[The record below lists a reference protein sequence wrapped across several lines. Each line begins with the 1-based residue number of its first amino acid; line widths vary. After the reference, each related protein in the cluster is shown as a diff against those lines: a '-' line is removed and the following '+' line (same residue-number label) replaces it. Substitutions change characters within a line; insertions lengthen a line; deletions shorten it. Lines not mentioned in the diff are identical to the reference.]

1 MTGHYLE
8 SIEGKLK
15 ALESALTM
23 DAEKAFSIP
32 LLRKDLETIRQV
44 TNQRLEDLRA
54 SIERGA
60 ESNRWMIGI
69 AITLALGLVGIVVNL
84 YMQRKGQ
91 ESGTLGLCRICA
103 SGPQKMTD
111 YG

>member
-1 MTGHYLE
+1 M
-8 SIEGKLK
+8 K

-44 TNQRLEDLRA
+44 TNQRLEDLRT

-69 AITLALGLVGIVVNL
+69 AITLAIGLFGFVGNL
-84 YMQRKGQ
+84 YMQRK
-91 ESGTLGLCRICA
+91 
-103 SGPQKMTD
+103 D
-111 YG
+111 H